1 MEMAVKLDADVE
13 ELLRNEARNRN
24 VDFNQV
30 LNEAIRAGLAPRSE
44 RFVQKT
50 YAMGSEVDLTHA
62 LALADELEDQE
73 RLRKMKL
80 LEEQELAR
88 RGQDGV

>member
-50 YAMGSEVDLTHA
+50 YAMGCGLDLTHA
-62 LALADELEDQE
+62 LALADELEDEE

-88 RGQDGV
+88 RARDGV